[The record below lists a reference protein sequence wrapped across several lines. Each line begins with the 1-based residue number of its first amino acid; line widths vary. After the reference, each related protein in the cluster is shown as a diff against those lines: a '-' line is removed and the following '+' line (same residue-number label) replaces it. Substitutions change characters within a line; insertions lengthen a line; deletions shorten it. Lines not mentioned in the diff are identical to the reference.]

1 MSADSLHFAGVV
13 LITVPAI
20 AFGGARL
27 LSAIYPREPRLPR
40 QPGASEPV
48 AGGSC
53 PRRRARAA
61 HPRRTAA
68 RRSGGSHRWAGMAG
82 PLRARRGAGLMPLGF
97 FLSVA
102 SPRAETPN
110 NLIYLVSLGG
120 ISLSVGAVILG
131 IGLLS
136 A

>member
-1 MSADSLHFAGVV
+1 
-13 LITVPAI
+13 
-20 AFGGARL
+20 
-27 LSAIYPREPRLPR
+27 
-40 QPGASEPV
+40 
-48 AGGSC
+48 
-53 PRRRARAA
+53 
-61 HPRRTAA
+61 
-68 RRSGGSHRWAGMAG
+68 
-82 PLRARRGAGLMPLGF
+82 MPLGF